1 MVLPGGEVH
10 PYFAAAIGD
19 LAECASVIGP
29 LDLVAAGVPAGLPD
43 AGRQA
48 GVLAPEL
55 AGPRRA
61 PVFMTAVRAAVQEE
75 DHAAAAAVHA
85 GQGTSRQARGLRAK
99 ILQAGR
105 GCGTRRSVSWRF
117 IARSASAAWSRAP
130 GRRQADMGGHC
141 QAPEA
146 AGRGG
151 HRPGR

>member
-1 MVLPGGEVH
+1 MAGGLAGAGSGACKAGWAGMVLPGGEVH
-10 PYFAAAIGD
+10 PHFAAAIGD
-19 LAECASVIGP
+19 LAKCASVIGP
-29 LDLVAAGVPAGLPD
+29 LDLGAAGVPAGLPD

-48 GVLAPEL
+48 GVLTPEL

-105 GCGTRRSVSWRF
+105 GCGTLPQRVVEIHREVSF
-117 IARSASAAWSRAP
+117 CCLVARPWTSAS
-130 GRRQADMGGHC
+130 
-141 QAPEA
+141 
-146 AGRGG
+146 
-151 HRPGR
+151 